1 MTMWKSREERNFL
14 EEKLKMV
21 RKALQ
26 QLKKD
31 KKIEGF
37 LRSGSFSFARRIGVD
52 FYAVYI
58 DGKKHIGRPLWIAKN
73 GEEIENKK
81 SAIRVSL
88 FEAES
93 SLRTKILETIK
104 RL

>member
-1 MTMWKSREERNFL
+1 MRERRKESFL
-14 EEKLKMV
+14 EEKLRIV

-31 KKIEGF
+31 KKIEWF
-37 LRSGSFSFARRIGVD
+37 LRSGSFSFARRMGID
-52 FYAVYI
+52 FYVVYI
-58 DGKKHIGRPLWIAKN
+58 DSKKHIGRPLWIARN

-81 SAIRVSL
+81 SAVRVSL
-88 FEAES
+88 FEGDG
-93 SLRTKILETIK
+93 SLRTKILQAIK

>member
-1 MTMWKSREERNFL
+1 MVVMRERRKESFL
-14 EEKLKMV
+14 EEKLRRV

-37 LRSGSFSFARRIGVD
+37 RRSGSFSFARRMRID

-58 DGKKHIGRPLWIAKN
+58 DGVKYIGRPLWIVRN

-81 SAIRVSL
+81 SAIWVSQ
-88 FEAES
+88 FESEGL
-93 SLRTKILETIK
+93 LRAKILQAIK